1 VPPRAREPAFLTSAD
16 HLSVYELTIE
26 DRTVFGKR
34 VKDGRM
40 TPLDEDALTDLYVST
55 HERLSAAGFEHYEI
69 SSYARPGKRAV
80 HNSLYWRGVPFL
92 GLGVGAAS
100 LWIAPD
106 GSGVR
111 ATNPRRVEAYLA
123 APGAPAERVTIDA
136 REMVT
141 DRTWLGLRTS
151 DGVSVDDLDPGV
163 ARWMLDEGLAE
174 ARAGR
179 ICPTL
184 RGFLMADR
192 IAARVV
198 QAL

>member
-1 VPPRAREPAFLTSAD
+1 
-16 HLSVYELTIE
+16 
-26 DRTVFGKR
+26 
-34 VKDGRM
+34 
-40 TPLDEDALTDLYVST
+40 VS
-55 HERLSAAGFEHYEI
+55 
-69 SSYARPGKRAV
+69 
-80 HNSLYWRGVPFL
+80 
-92 GLGVGAAS
+92 
-100 LWIAPD
+100 
-106 GSGVR
+106 
-111 ATNPRRVEAYLA
+111 
-123 APGAPAERVTIDA
+123 IDA
-136 REMVT
+136 REMVM

-174 ARAGR
+174 ARAGK